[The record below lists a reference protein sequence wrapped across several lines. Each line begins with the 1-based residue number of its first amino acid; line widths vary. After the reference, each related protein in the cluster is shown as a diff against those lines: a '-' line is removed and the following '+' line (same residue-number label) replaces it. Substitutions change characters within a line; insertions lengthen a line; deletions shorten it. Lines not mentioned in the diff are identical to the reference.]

1 MNDLVIAGTSI
12 RKDAEGRYCL
22 NDLHRAAGGE
32 KRHQP
37 SNWLHL
43 QQTKDLIG
51 ELTAPGIT
59 GAKRIQ
65 PVSVVIGGSEQG
77 TYVAKELV
85 YSYAMWISP
94 AFHLKVIR
102 AYDAMVTAPQQAL
115 DVNDPASLRAFSAQL
130 LLDKADLIER
140 IREVQ
145 PKADAF
151 ERLAKA
157 EGLVTFTDAA
167 KLTGVSRGDLIELA
181 FSLSWVYRDRA
192 TGDIYPYAAVT
203 DVRMDAPLMT
213 LRTLNVG
220 TAEKPKMKKWAYL
233 TARGLAR
240 LAELV
245 KRERSALVAMP
256 H

>member
-1 MNDLVIAGTSI
+1 MNQVALPEKTMSSREIAELTGKEHRNVMRDIRTMLVELYGEDRMLTFEQTVERPNPSGGAPI
-12 RKDAEGRYCL
+12 RSPVFMLPKRESLILVSGYSVPL
-22 NDLHRAAGGE
+22 RAKIIDRWEELERE
-32 KRHQP
+32 KRQGGIQ
-37 SNWLHL
+37 L
-43 QQTKDLIG
+43 DL
-51 ELTAPGIT
+51 T
-59 GAKRIQ
+59 
-65 PVSVVIGGSEQG
+65 
-77 TYVAKELV
+77 
-85 YSYAMWISP
+85 
-94 AFHLKVIR
+94 
-102 AYDAMVTAPQQAL
+102 
-115 DVNDPASLRAFSAQL
+115 DPASLRAFSAQL

-140 IREVQ
+140 IREAQ

-167 KLTGVSRGDLIELA
+167 KLTGVPRGDLIELA

-203 DVRMDAPLMT
+203 DVRMEAPLMT